1 MNQLMSKP
9 RRFLLKGQSFSFAQK
24 ALFVLLLLLVLSLLI
39 GAQAG
44 ALAVGPWQALQGQ
57 MTAYDWQIWS
67 AIRLPRL
74 LLAMLVGAA
83 LALAGA
89 AMQGLFRNP
98 LADPGLLGVS
108 SGASL
113 AVGLWIVLP
122 ISIWVPQD
130 WNWQAQMLMAC
141 VGSWLTCWLIFR
153 LGRAGH
159 GNMLWLLLAGLAIN
173 TLAGAFNGLLSYVAD
188 DQQLRQMSLWGMG
201 GLGMV
206 RGTELLVGA
215 LIALPG
221 LILLYSVRKQLDV
234 LQLGDLSASATGLDT
249 HLLRQKVVLGTALA
263 VGASVALAGII
274 GFLGLMVPHM
284 LRMLL
289 GPGHRLLLPAAALGG
304 AILLLIADA
313 LARTLAAPAE
323 IPVGLL
329 TSLLGGPYFL
339 WMLAR
344 GQGRS

>member
-1 MNQLMSKP
+1 MRLALRPKSAP
-9 RRFLLKGQSFSFAQK
+9 K
-24 ALFVLLLLLVLSLLI
+24 ALLLLTLALLLTLLLA
-39 GAQAG
+39 AQAG
-44 ALAVGPWQALQGQ
+44 ALSMGPWQAITGN
-57 MTAYDWQIWS
+57 MTREDWQIWLS
-67 AIRLPRL
+67 IRFPRL
-74 LLAMLVGAA
+74 ILAIIVGSS

-122 ISIWVPQD
+122 FAAFLPDQWS
-130 WNWQAQMLMAC
+130 WQGQMLMAC
-141 VGSWLTCWLIFR
+141 VGGWLTCWLIFR
-153 LGRAGH
+153 LGQTGH

-173 TLAGAFNGLLSYVAD
+173 TLAGAFNGLLSYIAN

-201 GLGMV
+201 GLGFV
-206 RGTELLVGA
+206 RGSELAVG
-215 LIALPG
+215 L
-221 LILLYSVRKQLDV
+221 LILTPGVLLLFSVRKQLDV
-234 LQLGDLSASATGLDT
+234 LQLGDLAAADTGLDT
-249 HLLRQKVVLGTALA
+249 RRLRQKVVLGTALT
-263 VGASVALAGII
+263 VGVSVALAGII
-274 GFLGLMVPHM
+274 GFLGLMIPHM

-289 GPGHRLLLPAAALGG
+289 GPGHRLLLPASALGG
-304 AILLLIADA
+304 AILLLLADA

-344 GQGRS
+344 GRARG

>member
-1 MNQLMSKP
+1 MNQVMIKSFRILQ
-9 RRFLLKGQSFSFAQK
+9 RCQSLPLSQK
-24 ALFVLLLLLVLSLLI
+24 ALLTLLLLLFLSLLI

-57 MTAYDWQIWS
+57 MTTYDWQIWS

-74 LLAMLVGAA
+74 LLAMLVGAS

-122 ISIWVPQD
+122 ISTWFPD
-130 WNWQAQMLMAC
+130 GWSWQIQMAMAC

-153 LGRAGH
+153 LGRKGH

-173 TLAGAFNGLLSYVAD
+173 TLAGAFNGLLSYLAD

-206 RGTELLVGA
+206 RGSELLVGA

-221 LILLYSVRKQLDV
+221 LLLLLSVRKQLDV
-234 LQLGDLSASATGLDT
+234 LQLGDLSATATGLDT
-249 HLLRQKVVLGTALA
+249 RRLRQKVVLGTALA

-274 GFLGLMVPHM
+274 GFLGLMIPHM

-304 AILLLIADA
+304 AILLLLADA
-313 LARTLAAPAE
+313 MARTLAAPAE

-344 GQGRS
+344 GRGRS